1 MMIVSLQKALN
12 KNVTHPQAVAL
23 LVATAVLWSFG
34 GLLIKLVNWHPFAIA
49 GGRSLIAALLFYFV
63 LGRPKLKMS
72 RSQWAAAFAYSAT
85 VILFVFATRLTTAA
99 NAILLQYAAPVYT
112 ILLSAWILKEKSSII
127 DWGAV
132 FLILGGMVLFFLD
145 GFEMGHILG
154 NVLAILSGLS
164 FALMVVFLR
173 KQKHSSTWEPIF
185 WGNVLTALA
194 GIPFM
199 TGSFPDTTGIL
210 SLFALG
216 IFQLGLSYIL
226 YTIAIKRVTA
236 VEATIVP
243 VIEPILNPIWVF
255 IGLGEM
261 PGVWAI
267 VGGVLVLLTVSL
279 RFILTYRLSRS
290 NPL

>member
-1 MMIVSLQKALN
+1 MMIASLQKALQ
-12 KNVTHPQAVAL
+12 KNVTHPQAVVL

-34 GLLIKLVNWHPFAIA
+34 GLLIKLINWHPAAIA
-49 GGRSLIAALLFYFV
+49 GGRSLIAALLFFFV
-63 LGRPKLKMS
+63 LGKPTVKMT
-72 RSQWAAAFAYSAT
+72 RSQWAAALAYSAT

-145 GFEMGHILG
+145 GFEMGHFLG

-173 KQKHSSTWEPIF
+173 KQKHTSTWEPIF
-185 WGNVLTALA
+185 WGNILTALA
-194 GIPFM
+194 GLPFM
-199 TGSFPDTTGIL
+199 TDPYPDPIGIL
-210 SLFALG
+210 SLLALG

-226 YTIAIKRVTA
+226 YTVAIKRVTA
-236 VEATIVP
+236 VEATLVP

-255 IGLGEM
+255 VGLGEL
-261 PGVWAI
+261 PGVWAL
-267 VGGVLVLLTVSL
+267 VGGILVLLTVSL
-279 RFILTYRLSRS
+279 RFLLTYRLSRS
-290 NPL
+290 SPL